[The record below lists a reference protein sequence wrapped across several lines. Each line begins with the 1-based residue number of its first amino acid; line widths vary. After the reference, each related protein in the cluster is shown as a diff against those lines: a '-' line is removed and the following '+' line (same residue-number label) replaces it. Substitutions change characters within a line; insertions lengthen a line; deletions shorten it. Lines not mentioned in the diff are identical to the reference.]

1 MDTDAEVAV
10 VVVVD
15 GPGMGRSEIFLHGK
29 GQDGSMDPALAGL
42 LDIGEILE

>member
-1 MDTDAEVAV
+1 MDTDAEVAG

-15 GPGMGRSEIFLHGK
+15 GLGMGLSETSLHGK